1 MLAFDSL
8 LPYNLKKS
16 REKMNYVFG
25 GFMSGIINEKALR
38 LLPSVDEVLRD
49 GRMLEML
56 EIHPR
61 SIVLEAVR
69 LVVEAERQE
78 ILAGSVIKRQEIMKE
93 DCLESVVKKTAATVQ
108 RLVRPNLR
116 RVINATGV
124 VLHTNLGRA
133 LLSERARDAV
143 NIVASNYSNLEL
155 DLETGRRG
163 SRYAA
168 LEHLLTSLTGAEDA
182 LVVNNNAAAVLLAL
196 STVARGREV
205 IVSRGQ
211 LVEIGG
217 SFRIPE
223 VMSQSGARLVEV
235 GATNKTHPD
244 DYRKAVNDETAMLLH
259 VHTSNYRIIGFTR
272 ETTVS
277 ELVEIGREHKLPVMS
292 DLGSGFLIDLCRYG
306 LPQEPTVQEVLRAGP
321 DVVTFSGDKLLGGPQ
336 AGIIVG
342 RRNYIEKMKKN
353 PLTRAIRIDKMTV
366 AALEAT
372 LREYLDEEKAINEI
386 PTLRMLTVSHE
397 VLEKKAYTLAGL
409 LESVVDKSIAEFK
422 VEKGISAVGG
432 GAMPAAELPTAVIT
446 ACPVNMS
453 AGELQ
458 AALRHG
464 EPAVMGRV
472 QDDRFIMDLRT
483 INDTEFQLLTGA
495 VLKALK

>member
-1 MLAFDSL
+1 
-8 LPYNLKKS
+8 
-16 REKMNYVFG
+16 
-25 GFMSGIINEKALR
+25 MSGKINGSILR
-38 LLPSVDEVLRD
+38 QLPSVDEVLRD
-49 GRMLEML
+49 GRILEIL

-61 SIVLEAVR
+61 SVVLEAVR
-69 LVVEAERQE
+69 SLVDAERQD
-78 ILAGSVIKRQEIMKE
+78 ILESGIAARQELLKE
-93 DCLESVVKKTAATVQ
+93 EYLDRIIKNTASEVQ
-108 RLVRPNLR
+108 RLVRPKLR

-143 NIVASNYSNLEL
+143 NTVAANYSNLEL

-196 STVARGREV
+196 STIARGREV

-244 DYRKAVNDETAMLLH
+244 DYRNAINEETAMLLH

-277 ELVEIGREHKLPVMS
+277 ELVDIGRERQLPVMS
-292 DLGSGFLIDLCRYG
+292 DLGSGFLLDLCRFG
-306 LPQEPTVQEVLRAGP
+306 LPQEPTVQEVLGAGP

-342 RRNYIEKMKKN
+342 RRAYIEKMKKN

-372 LREYLDEEKAINEI
+372 LREYQDEEKAIMEI
-386 PTLRMLTVSHE
+386 PTLRMLTASYE
-397 VLEKKAYTLAGL
+397 VLENRACALKEL
-409 LESVVDKSIAEFK
+409 LESFIDHSKADFK
-422 VEKGISAVGG
+422 VEKGTSAVGG
-432 GAMPAAELPTAVIT
+432 GAMPAAELPTSVVSVS
-446 ACPVNMS
+446 PVNMHP
-453 AGELQ
+453 GELQ
-458 AALRHG
+458 TALRHG
-464 EPAVMGRV
+464 EPAVMSRV
-472 QDDRFIMDLRT
+472 QDDRLIMDLRT
-483 INDTEFQLLTGA
+483 INDTEFQLLAIALSG
-495 VLKALK
+495 ALK

>member
-1 MLAFDSL
+1 
-8 LPYNLKKS
+8 
-16 REKMNYVFG
+16 MNYLFG
-25 GFMSGIINEKALR
+25 GFMSGIVNEKALR
-38 LLPSVDEVLRD
+38 MLPSVDEVLRD
-49 GRMLEML
+49 GRVFEML
-56 EIHPR
+56 EIYPR

-69 LVVEAERQE
+69 AVVAAERQE
-78 ILAGSVIKRQEIMKE
+78 ILAGSLISRQDIMK
-93 DCLESVVKKTAATVQ
+93 DDYLDRVIKKTAAAVQ

-133 LLSERARDAV
+133 LLSEKARDAV

-168 LEHLLTSLTGAEDA
+168 LEHLLTSMTGAEDA

-196 STVARGREV
+196 STIAREREV

-223 VMSQSGARLVEV
+223 VMAQSGAKLIEV

-244 DYRKAVNDETAMLLH
+244 DYRKAIKEETAMLLH

-277 ELVEIGREHKLPVMS
+277 ELVEIGREYKLPVMS
-292 DLGSGFLIDLCRYG
+292 DLGSGFIVDLSRYG
-306 LPQEPTVQEVLRAGP
+306 LPQEPTVQEVLGAGS

-342 RRNYIEKMKKN
+342 RRKYIEMMKEN
-353 PLTRAIRIDKMTV
+353 PLTRAFRIDKMTV

-372 LREYLDEEKAINEI
+372 LREYLDPEKAILEV
-386 PTLRMLTVSHE
+386 PTLRMLTLSYE
-397 VLEKKAYTLAGL
+397 VLKNRANELNGL
-409 LESVVDKSIAEFK
+409 LESIIDKNRAEFK

-432 GAMPAAELPTAVIT
+432 GAMPEAELPTAVVSVR
-446 ACPVNMS
+446 PSNMH

-458 AALRHG
+458 AALRQG

-472 QDDRFIMDLRT
+472 QDEKFIMDLRT
-483 INDTEFQLLTGA
+483 INGA
-495 VLKALK
+495 EHQILASAILSALK

>member
-1 MLAFDSL
+1 
-8 LPYNLKKS
+8 
-16 REKMNYVFG
+16 
-25 GFMSGIINEKALR
+25 MSSNINGRILR

-49 GRMLEML
+49 GRISEML

-61 SIVLEAVR
+61 SVVLEAVR
-69 LVVEAERQE
+69 SVVDSERQD
-78 ILAGSVIKRQEIMKE
+78 ILAAGVAARQELLKE
-93 DCLESVVKKTAATVQ
+93 DYLDRIIENTAAEVQ
-108 RLVRPNLR
+108 RLVRPRLR

-143 NIVASNYSNLEL
+143 NTVAANYSNLEL

-223 VMSQSGARLVEV
+223 VMAQSGARLVEV

-244 DYRKAVNDETAMLLH
+244 DYRKAINEETAMLLH

-272 ETTVS
+272 ETTVT
-277 ELVEIGREHKLPVMS
+277 ELVEIGRERKLPVMS
-292 DLGSGFLIDLCRYG
+292 DLGSGFLLDLCRFG
-306 LPQEPTVQEVLRAGP
+306 LPQEPTVQEVLGAGP

-342 RRNYIEKMKKN
+342 RHEYIEKMKKN

-372 LREYLDEEKAINEI
+372 LREYQDEEKAIKEI

-397 VLEKKAYTLAGL
+397 VLENRARALAEL
-409 LESVVDKSIAEFK
+409 LENVIDYNKAVFK
-422 VEKGISAVGG
+422 VEKGMSAVGG
-432 GAMPAAELPTAVIT
+432 GAMPAAELPTSVVAVSP
-446 ACPVNMS
+446 ANMHP
-453 AGELQ
+453 GELQ

-464 EPAVMGRV
+464 EPAVMSRV
-472 QDDRFIMDLRT
+472 QDDRLIMDLRT
-483 INDTEFQLLTGA
+483 INDTEFQLLA
-495 VLKALK
+495 IALSSALK